1 MPLPALHAHV
11 FQGGIDGSIA
21 LGTFPPFRYG
31 PRPSLRPVMSRFRRR
46 IAALAA
52 ACALAGCKHRPEAR
66 YVMRSDDMGVIAM
79 PKDTPENRERAA
91 ALMHSH
97 FPDGYEVV
105 CEGEEAVL
113 APMPNRAAG
122 VTDPEYVHRQRMMAD
137 PATMAAWNEPG
148 FQRSVEG
155 LPGTPQS
162 MRGYSPGPMPP
173 AVVIGDPPV
182 RPGGV
187 IRDEWRITY
196 RRKGA
201 RSQSADGDQG
211 QSLFPGYQP
220 GSADRV
226 EPVSGP

>member
-1 MPLPALHAHV
+1 
-11 FQGGIDGSIA
+11 
-21 LGTFPPFRYG
+21 
-31 PRPSLRPVMSRFRRR
+31 MSRFRRR
-46 IAALAA
+46 FAALAA

-66 YVMRSDDMGVIAM
+66 YVMRSGDMGVIAM

-97 FPDGYEVV
+97 FPDGYEIV

-113 APMPNRAAG
+113 APLPHHVRG
-122 VTDPEYVHRQRMMAD
+122 VTDPEFVHRRRMTAD
-137 PATMAAWNEPG
+137 PAMLAAWNEPG
-148 FQRSVEG
+148 FQRNIES

-162 MRGYSPGPMPP
+162 MRGYSPGQMPP

-201 RSQSADGDQG
+201 NAASTAGEQA
-211 QSLFPGYQP
+211 QSLFPGYQLE
-220 GSADRV
+220 AVDRV
-226 EPVSGP
+226 EPASGP